1 MGGIKAEQALRT
13 KLNEDEY
20 NNILDS
26 VNALVK
32 LRQKSNDQTSKP
44 TPTSMGDHCSNGDSA
59 VEVVGKRSTD
69 SLLVTKDYYDENG
82 SSDDSCSTGESVDD
96 DFPGI
101 DAVSMCSNDRRLQ
114 IATGKTDKRDKI
126 NAIGIKV
133 GPRTGE
139 EDLQLS
145 SLTNPTE
152 TNTSTKNIVISRVK
166 RNFDCS
172 ESDSK
177 KNIKMNSGIEDGE
190 NEKNNNSVDVAMKN
204 DEILRHSRFGKLNH
218 QDVRKS
224 ADTCETYSSRNE
236 KTSQDISAKGL
247 HALKIIPDPA
257 EDNGFSLFLTKSA
270 SSDKIEDISI
280 QLPWTQRCVEEKCH
294 IKPSFNSN
302 NCQQ

>member
-1 MGGIKAEQALRT
+1 MGGIEAEQALRT

-32 LRQKSNDQTSKP
+32 LRRKSGDQTCKP
-44 TPTSMGDHCSNGDSA
+44 TPTLMGDHRSSV

-69 SLLVTKDYYDENG
+69 NLLITKDYYDEYG
-82 SSDDSCSTGESVDD
+82 SSDDSCSTGKSVNDD

-101 DAVSMCSNDRRLQ
+101 DDVSMCSYDRRLQ
-114 IATGKTDKRDKI
+114 IATEKADKRDHI

-133 GPRTGE
+133 GPKTGE
-139 EDLQLS
+139 EDLQSL
-145 SLTNPTE
+145 SLTDPTE
-152 TNTSTKNIVISRVK
+152 TSMCTKNMMISRVK

-172 ESDSK
+172 ETDSK
-177 KNIKMNSGIEDGE
+177 KNFKINSGIEDGE
-190 NEKNNNSVDVAMKN
+190 NENNNNRVEVTKKN
-204 DEILRHSRFGKLNH
+204 DELLHHSRFGKFNH
-218 QDVRKS
+218 QGVRKN
-224 ADTCETYSSRNE
+224 ANNCETYSSRNE

-247 HALKIIPDPA
+247 HALKIISDPT
-257 EDNGFSLFLTKSA
+257 EDDGFSLFSSKSA
-270 SSDKIEDISI
+270 SLNKAEDISI

-294 IKPSFNSN
+294 IKQSFVLN